1 MPEGLLQFLNQIR
14 DIWNNLPQQARIV
27 VPIVG
32 VVILGAL
39 IGFSLW
45 SGTEEDQVIFSNL
58 SDRDLRMVQGEL
70 ASARIKYT
78 VPTTGSIAV
87 PYRETARAQMVLAMA
102 GVPRPESG
110 YQIFT
115 QSSGFGDTFL
125 DYSRKDQQK
134 TEINIRNAI
143 ETLAPVQYATVQ
155 ITPMVDSAFAVDKQ
169 PAKAVVIL
177 DLMSGQSL
185 DYQQIEG
192 VINIVAL
199 SVRGLSTENV
209 QIVDD
214 QGRTLSGEPERTAYD
229 LKMEGAFRKLQY
241 ENQIATQRTE
251 RIRQSLAPLVGGVEY
266 VRANVVV
273 ETDFNDQTTDE
284 TLYNPLDVESNL
296 IPKQMEITIDETT
309 SGPTSMSE
317 AVVGVSSNTTAT
329 SETNTGTGSQID
341 VGKQSRELQY
351 LVSERKSSKRT
362 APGSII
368 RLTATVLI
376 DHKPDSTST
385 AVPPARTPWLQPE
398 LDQLKIFAQNAA
410 GFDSTRNDNVEL
422 ISLPFDTTTRSTA
435 TQEAKV
441 GQRNRLF
448 LDIAKYIAILAV
460 ALVMLFL
467 MRSALEQLQ
476 LGGLSATAPA
486 GITGMESDLPLGS
499 PLTGAAMGEAPGLA
513 AIPGQPG
520 VAPVPGMAP
529 APGLPGV
536 EQPPAGEEPLASIE
550 MDVGGTEMQE
560 IGRLQTEVMSFADQK
575 PEVVAQIVEDWL
587 TNPAYAGIEEESS

>member
-1 MPEGLLQFLNQIR
+1 MPEGLLQLLNQIR

-32 VVILGAL
+32 VVILGVL

-58 SDRDLRMVQGEL
+58 LDRDLRMVQGEL
-70 ASARIKYT
+70 ANARIKYT
-78 VPTTGSIAV
+78 VPTPGSIAI
-87 PYRETARAQMVLAMA
+87 PSSETARAQMVLAIA

-125 DYSRKDQQK
+125 DYNRKDQQK

-169 PAKAVVIL
+169 PAKAVVVL
-177 DLMSGQSL
+177 DLKPGQSL

-251 RIRQSLAPLVGGVEY
+251 RIRQSLAPLVGGMEY

-284 TLYNPLDVESNL
+284 TVYNPLDIETNL
-296 IPKQMEITIDETT
+296 IPKQTEITIDEAT
-309 SGPTSMSE
+309 SGPASMNE
-317 AVVGVSSNTTAT
+317 AVVGVSSNTTGA
-329 SETNTGTGSQID
+329 SETSTGTEQQID

-351 LVSERKSSKRT
+351 LVSERRSSKRT

-376 DHKPDSTST
+376 DYKPNPTSPT
-385 AVPPARTPWLQPE
+385 RVAWPQPE
-398 LDQLKIFAQNAA
+398 LTQLITFAQTAA
-410 GFDSTRNDNVEL
+410 GYDETRNDKVEL
-422 ISLPFDTTTRSTA
+422 ISLPFDTTTRSA
-435 TQEAKV
+435 AQAQAQSAKLS
-441 GQRNRLF
+441 RRLR
-448 LDIAKYIAILAV
+448 DIAKYIAILAV

-467 MRSALEQLQ
+467 MRSALERLQ
-476 LGGLSATAPA
+476 LGGLPTTSPA
-486 GITGMESDLPLGS
+486 GITGMEGDLPLGS
-499 PLTGAAMGEAPGLA
+499 LPTDAAIGGAPSLA
-513 AIPGQPG
+513 AIPGRPG

-529 APGLPGV
+529 ASGLPGV
-536 EQPPAGEEPLASIE
+536 EPPPPAGENPLAPIE
-550 MDVGGTEMQE
+550 MDAGGTEMQE
-560 IGRLQTEVMSFADQK
+560 IGRLQTEVMSLADQK
-575 PEVVAQIVEDWL
+575 PEVVAQIVQDWL
-587 TNPAYAGIEEESS
+587 TNPAYAGTEEESS

>member
-1 MPEGLLQFLNQIR
+1 VPEGLLQLLNQIR

-32 VVILGAL
+32 VVILGVL

-58 SDRDLRMVQGEL
+58 LDRDLRMVQGEL
-70 ASARIKYT
+70 ANARIKYT
-78 VPTTGSIAV
+78 VPTPGSIAI
-87 PYRETARAQMVLAMA
+87 PSSETARAQMVLAIA

-125 DYSRKDQQK
+125 DYNRKDQQK

-169 PAKAVVIL
+169 PAKAVVVL
-177 DLMSGQSL
+177 NLKPGQSL

-241 ENQIATQRTE
+241 ENQIATQRVE
-251 RIRQSLAPLVGGVEY
+251 LIRQSLAPLVGGMEY

-273 ETDFNDQTTDE
+273 ETNFDDQTTDE
-284 TLYNPLDVESNL
+284 TVYNPLDIETNL
-296 IPKQMEITIDETT
+296 IPKQTEITIDEAT
-309 SGPTSMSE
+309 SGPASMNE
-317 AVVGVSSNTTAT
+317 AVVGVSSNTTGA
-329 SETNTGTGSQID
+329 SETSTGTEQQID

-351 LVSERKSSKRT
+351 LVSERRSSKRT

-376 DHKPDSTST
+376 DYKPNPTSPT
-385 AVPPARTPWLQPE
+385 RVAWPQPE
-398 LDQLKIFAQNAA
+398 LTQLITFAQTAA
-410 GFDSTRNDNVEL
+410 GYDETRNDKVEL
-422 ISLPFDTTTRSTA
+422 ISLPFDTTTRSA
-435 TQEAKV
+435 AQAQAQSAKLS
-441 GQRNRLF
+441 RRLR
-448 LDIAKYIAILAV
+448 DIAKYIAILAV

-467 MRSALEQLQ
+467 MRSALERLQ
-476 LGGLSATAPA
+476 LGGLPTTSPA
-486 GITGMESDLPLGS
+486 GITGMERDLPLGS
-499 PLTGAAMGEAPGLA
+499 LPTDAAIGGAPSLA
-513 AIPGQPG
+513 AIPGRPG

-529 APGLPGV
+529 ASGLPGV
-536 EQPPAGEEPLASIE
+536 EPPPPAGENPLAPIE
-550 MDVGGTEMQE
+550 MDAGGTEMQE
-560 IGRLQTEVMSFADQK
+560 IGRLQTEVMSLADQK
-575 PEVVAQIVEDWL
+575 PEVVAQIVQDWL
-587 TNPAYAGIEEESS
+587 TNPAYAGTEEESS